1 MTYNEGWGLAGRP
14 DDQPA
19 VAVAVARAADG
30 AVMGA
35 SGRLVDACTGCDAHG
50 AGDAV
55 DLHHYPTPA
64 APAGGTGARQFEANG
79 EFGGLGL
86 ALAGHEWVQGGCHG
100 YGALKANGSALT
112 ATFEGFADTVV
123 SLIPRGLSAS
133 VYTQTSDCERECNG
147 VLTYDRVLKPDVARW
162 RAASER
168 ILAAAGAAVVLGRMR
183 VT

>member
-1 MTYNEGWGLAGRP
+1 M
-14 DDQPA
+14 
-19 VAVAVARAADG
+19 
-30 AVMGA
+30 
-35 SGRLVDACTGCDAHG
+35 
-50 AGDAV
+50 
-55 DLHHYPTPA
+55 
-64 APAGGTGARQFEANG
+64 
-79 EFGGLGL
+79 
-86 ALAGHEWVQGGCHG
+86 QGGCHG